1 MNTAVRNAVECMV
14 VTYAK
19 LPAVTNIFRHLV
31 DAYFCEIRMP
41 KNLTCVVHD
50 YIDRFVCLLVLFHGY
65 HMLFTNEAVIVLGEV
80 VVVLISL

>member
-1 MNTAVRNAVECMV
+1 MV

-41 KNLTCVVHD
+41 KNLTCVVYD

-65 HMLFTNEAVIVLGEV
+65 HTLFTNEAVTVLV
-80 VVVLISL
+80 VVVLVSL

>member
-1 MNTAVRNAVECMV
+1 MLVSDLLKSVNIAGRLAVECMV

-41 KNLTCVVHD
+41 KNHTCVVHD
-50 YIDRFVCLLVLFHGY
+50 YIDGFVGLLVCGTTTICFLQ
-65 HMLFTNEAVIVLGEV
+65 TWQ
-80 VVVLISL
+80 